1 MLRIYGSAN
10 SRTIRVLWMAGELGI
25 AYEQKDWLPRSPET
39 RTPEFRALNPNG
51 RVPVI
56 DDDGFVLSESMA
68 INLYLAKKHRSAL
81 YPADPKHE
89 ALALQWSL
97 WETDRLDR
105 QIVEYVRHTQA
116 LPEAERKPALAEA
129 AWKEVVP
136 ALDVLETALTKSR
149 WLAGAEFSVA
159 DLNVASAL
167 YRALTVDL
175 AKWPRVQAWLNS
187 CWERPAAKRARAM
200 REKNVSRP

>member
-10 SRTIRVLWMAGELGI
+10 SRALRVIWMAGELGLE
-25 AYEQKDWLPRSPET
+25 YDHKDWLPRSPET
-39 RTPEFRALNPNG
+39 QTAEFRALNANG
-51 RVPVI
+51 RVPTI
-56 DDDGFVLSESMA
+56 DDDGFILSESMA

-81 YPADPKHE
+81 YPANVKGE
-89 ALALQWSL
+89 ALALQWCL

-105 QIVEYVRHTQA
+105 QIVEYVRHTSA
-116 LPEAERKPALAEA
+116 LPAAERKPELAEK

-136 ALDVLETALTKSR
+136 ALDVLETTLKNSK
-149 WLAGAEFSVA
+149 WLAGNDFSVA

-175 AKWPRVQAWLNS
+175 ATWPHVNAWLQI
-187 CWERPAAKRARAM
+187 CWERPAAKKARAM
-200 REKNVSRP
+200 REK